1 MKSPS
6 TDLCEETPEEQNRR
20 INSMLRAMVVEGAVD
35 AISKDEDPP
44 EFSRTEISD
53 FVGCSK
59 DTIRR
64 IEKEALRKVEKHLLQ
79 SKE

>member
-1 MKSPS
+1 
-6 TDLCEETPEEQNRR
+6 
-20 INSMLRAMVVEGAVD
+20 MVVEGAVD